1 MEIKK
6 IKMNPMNSAAHI
18 KEESVVS
25 SSFLKL
31 GSQRTGRKRTATM
44 AVSSFLRY
52 NLTPTNMCPPYNATC
67 LDGSSSTKTPVALN
81 YFITSQSSFPNNNI
95 MQPGAC

>member
-18 KEESVVS
+18 KEGSVVS

-44 AVSSFLRY
+44 AVSSFLRH
-52 NLTPTNMCPPYNATC
+52 NITPTNMCPPYNATC
-67 LDGSSSTKTPVALN
+67 LDGSSSTKIHLALN

-95 MQPGAC
+95 MQPLAC